1 MKRTLFNDD
10 HEAFRA
16 TVREFYAEQVVPEYG
31 EWERAGAP
39 PRHFWIAAGKLG
51 LLGIQVPEEFGGG
64 GQDSFL
70 FNVILTEESQHA
82 GIALGGL
89 RMHTDIAMPYFLRVT
104 SAEQKARWLPRLVSG
119 EAVSALAMS
128 EPGAGSDMK
137 AIATRA
143 IRDGDHYIV
152 NGSKTFISNGAN
164 ADLIITAVKTDPGAG
179 REGLSLLVI
188 EGDSPGLI
196 RGRKLEKL
204 GLKSQDLAELIF
216 DNVAVPVENL
226 LGEEGS
232 GFAYLTDNLAQERL
246 SIAINSQ
253 AAAVKALHDTVD
265 YTKGR
270 KAFGTTVS
278 SFQNTKFELAA
289 CATDVEAGQSLLD
302 RALLAHEAGEL
313 SASDAAMV
321 KLFCTELQGRV
332 IDRCLQLHG
341 GYGYMM
347 EYPIA
352 RAYADARVSRIYAGS
367 SEVMKVIIAR
377 SLGLSS

>member
-1 MKRTLFNDD
+1 MKRTLFNAD
-10 HEAFRA
+10 HDAFRA
-16 TVREFYAEQVVPEYG
+16 TVRAFYAEQVVPEYA

-39 PRHFWIAAGKLG
+39 PRHFWTAAGKLG

-64 GQDSFL
+64 GQDSYL

-82 GIALGGL
+82 GIALCGL
-89 RMHTDIAMPYFLRVT
+89 RMQTDIAMPYFLNVAN
-104 SAEQKARWLPRLVSG
+104 AEQKSRWLPRLISG
-119 EAVSALAMS
+119 DAVAALAMS

-143 IRDGDHYIV
+143 VRDGDNYIV
-152 NGSKTFISNGAN
+152 YGSKTFISNGAN
-164 ADLIITAVKTDPGAG
+164 ADLIVTAVKTNPEAG

-188 EGDSPGLI
+188 EGDSPRLT

-216 DNVAVPVENL
+216 DDVVVPAKNL
-226 LGEEGS
+226 LGEEGK
-232 GFAYLTDNLAQERL
+232 GFAYLTENLAQERL
-246 SIAINSQ
+246 SIAVNSQ
-253 AAAVKALHDTVD
+253 AAAVKALHDTVE
-265 YTKGR
+265 YTKAR

-302 RALLAHEAGEL
+302 RALLAHEDGAL
-313 SASDAAMV
+313 SPSDAAMV

-377 SLGLSS
+377 SLGL

>member
-1 MKRTLFNDD
+1 MKRTLFNED

-16 TVREFYAEQVVPEYG
+16 TVRAFYAEQVVPEYA

-39 PRHFWIAAGKLG
+39 PREFWTAAGKLG

-89 RMHTDIAMPYFLRVT
+89 RMHTDIAMPYFLRHANP
-104 SAEQKARWLPRLVSG
+104 SQQSRWLPRLVTG
-119 EAVSALAMS
+119 DAVVALAMS
-128 EPGAGSDMK
+128 EPAAGSDMK
-137 AIATRA
+137 AIETKAV
-143 IRDGDHYIV
+143 RDGDHYIV
-152 NGSKTFISNGAN
+152 YGSKTFISNGAN
-164 ADLIITAVKTDPGAG
+164 ADLIVTAVKTDSSAG
-179 REGLSLLVI
+179 RAGLSLLVI
-188 EGDSPGLI
+188 DGDSPRLS

-216 DNVAVPVENL
+216 DDVVVPAENL
-226 LGEEGS
+226 LGREGD
-232 GFAYLTDNLAQERL
+232 GFAMLTENLAQERL
-246 SIAINSQ
+246 SIAVNSQ
-253 AAAVKALHDTVD
+253 AAAVKALQDTII
-265 YTKGR
+265 YTKNR
-270 KAFGTTVS
+270 KAFGTTVA

-289 CATDVEAGQSLLD
+289 CAAEIEAGQSLLD
-302 RALLAHEAGEL
+302 RALEAHERGEL
-313 SASDAAMV
+313 SVADAATV
-321 KLFCTELQGRV
+321 KLFCTELQGKV

-367 SEVMKVIIAR
+367 SEVMKVIIAK
-377 SLGLSS
+377 SLGL